1 MTVPVNHVGMSN
13 IQDEFG
19 GSSSDGISIS
29 EYYRGGSYVPLN
41 QLPSIHSTG
50 PIPLLSGGVGQTI
63 SIGMFR
69 GTAKFFQWTFNIT
82 QDRFNTFNL
91 YNELGAVGW
100 DGSIPI
106 EVTIN
111 ISTGVYIVPTNTSS
125 YAIDASGPFSNTSRL
140 TINNNGNIFG
150 RGGKGGTG
158 GIYPSTPGGNGE
170 NGGNALIL
178 GCRTFI
184 NNNGVIAGGGGGGA
198 GGAGAISS
206 RTLSAG
212 GERYYTIWH
221 LYNGPSGG
229 GGAPFGAAGDY
240 QGAFGMPTSA
250 DQAAVEN
257 SDLSAPSYHH
267 SSSANAAAVNER
279 GMPGYETETYL
290 TTGVDYC
297 YAGFGGKPGSAGQ
310 NSFNPG
316 GNPWYP
322 LYGVGGVGGEPGFA
336 IIGGSYVEWTKFG
349 TVRGKLDN
357 FGTLL
362 GTNNSNLAG
371 LYLPNPNVYFNGIN
385 GYNSVALNEV
395 YRLIPRSINQG
406 ADAPRLNQLTNKW
419 SNAFGDILYSY
430 SPRTNWS
437 DMSASGGPATNG
449 SSLWFIKYTAVC
461 QVAQDTTVRI
471 NGIVDD
477 KITYI
482 AVNGTTVVT
491 YGSVGVGSFTQM
503 FDTASF
509 TIPAGNNVVE
519 VGVRDDNGNSGTT
532 NGNSHMIFLRV
543 LTVPFNQILVNA
555 DEWYVKEIN
564 NL

>member
-1 MTVPVNHVGMSN
+1 MTVPVNHVGMRN

-50 PIPLLSGGVGQTI
+50 SIPLLSGGVGQTI

-91 YNELGAVGW
+91 YNELRAVGW

-198 GGAGAISS
+198 GGAGAISP

-212 GERYYTIWH
+212 GESYYTVWH

-250 DQAAVEN
+250 DQAAVVN
-257 SDLSAPSYHH
+257 SDLSAPSYHN
-267 SSSANAAAVNER
+267 SSAANAAAVNER
-279 GMPGYETETYL
+279 GMPGYETGTY
-290 TTGVDYC
+290 TGTGFNYC
-297 YAGFGGKPGSAGQ
+297 HAGFGGKPGSAGQ
-310 NSFNPG
+310 NSYNLGSG
-316 GNPWYP
+316 GWGP
-322 LYGVGGVGGEPGFA
+322 LYGIGGVGGEPGYA
-336 IIGGSYVEWTKFG
+336 IIGGSHVEWTKFG

-362 GTNNSNLAG
+362 GANNSNLAG
-371 LYLPNPNVYFNGIN
+371 LYLPNPNQPFNGIN
-385 GYNSVALNEV
+385 GFNSIALNEV
-395 YRLIPRSINQG
+395 YRVMPRSVKQG
-406 ADAPRLNQLTNKW
+406 SYEPNAGRLTNNW
-419 SNAFGDILYSY
+419 SNTFGDILYSY
-430 SPRTNWS
+430 SPQSNWA
-437 DMSASGGPATNG
+437 DISASSGPATDG
-449 SSLWFIKYTAVC
+449 SRLWFIKYTSVC
-461 QVAQDTTVRI
+461 QVPQDTIVKI

-482 AVNGTTVVT
+482 KVNGNTVLT
-491 YGSVGVGSFTQM
+491 FGNSGVGSYTQI
-503 FDTASF
+503 FDTATF
-509 TIPAGNNVVE
+509 TVPSGNSVIE
-519 VGVRDDNGNSGTT
+519 IGVRDDNGNSGTT
-532 NGNSHMIFLRV
+532 YGNLHMIFLRV

-555 DEWYVKEIN
+555 DQWYVKEIT